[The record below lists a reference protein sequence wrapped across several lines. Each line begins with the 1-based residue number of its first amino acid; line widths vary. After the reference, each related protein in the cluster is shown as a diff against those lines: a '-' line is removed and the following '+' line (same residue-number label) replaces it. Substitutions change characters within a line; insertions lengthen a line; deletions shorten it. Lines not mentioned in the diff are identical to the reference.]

1 MFEQFMQL
9 IQQYGQ
15 QSVVNNPDVPNE
27 HNEGVMKEAGSAI
40 MSVLGG
46 EPEKAGEILDNPD
59 HPAVQQIQGN
69 FVTNIMQ
76 KFGISESAAGGIAA
90 TLIPT
95 IMASLGSGGGAG
107 NGLNVQDI
115 LKSVQGGN
123 FSQLGAIGAKMG
135 LDKDNDGDVDLNDIT
150 KMFKF

>member
-9 IQQYGQ
+9 VQQYGQ

-27 HNEGVMKEAGSAI
+27 HNEGIMKEAGSAI

-59 HPAVQQIQGN
+59 HPSVQQIQGN
-69 FVTNIMQ
+69 FVTSIMQ
-76 KFGISESAAGGIAA
+76 KFGISESTAAGIAT

-95 IMASLGSGGGAG
+95 VMASLKNGGSGTGF
-107 NGLNVQDI
+107 NIQDI
-115 LKSVQGGN
+115 LQSVGGGN
-123 FSQLGAIGAKMG
+123 LGSIGAKLG
-135 LDKDNDGDVDLNDIT
+135 LDKDGDGDVDLNDVT
-150 KMFKF
+150 RMFKF

>member
-9 IQQYGQ
+9 VQQYSQ
-15 QSVVNNPDVPNE
+15 HSVVNNPDVPNE

-46 EPEKAGEILDNPD
+46 EPERAGEILDNPD
-59 HPAVQQIQGN
+59 HLAVQQIQGN

-76 KFGISESAAGGIAA
+76 KFGISESAAAGIAT

-95 IMASLGSGGGAG
+95 VMASLRNGGDGSGF
-107 NGLNVQDI
+107 NIQEI
-115 LKSVQGGN
+115 LQSVGGGN
-123 FSQLGAIGAKMG
+123 LGNIGAKLG
-135 LDKDNDGDVDLNDIT
+135 LDKDGDGDVDLNDVT
-150 KMFKF
+150 RMFKF

>member
-9 IQQYGQ
+9 VQQYGQ
-15 QSVVNNPDVPNE
+15 HSVVNNPDVPNE

-76 KFGISESAAGGIAA
+76 KFGISESAAAGIAT

-95 IMASLGSGGGAG
+95 VMDSLRNGGGGTGFNIQEILQSVGGGNLGS
-107 NGLNVQDI
+107 
-115 LKSVQGGN
+115 
-123 FSQLGAIGAKMG
+123 IGAKLG
-135 LDKDNDGDVDLNDIT
+135 LDKDGDGDVDLNDVT

>member
-46 EPEKAGEILDNPD
+46 EPEKAGEIMDDPN
-59 HPAVQQIQGN
+59 HPAIQQIQGN
-69 FVTNIMQ
+69 FVTSIMQ
-76 KFGISESAAGGIAA
+76 KFGISESAASGIAT
-90 TLIPT
+90 TLIPN
-95 IMASLGSGGGAG
+95 IMASLKSEGGSIG
-107 NGLNVQDI
+107 NGLNIQEI
-115 LKSVQGGN
+115 LKSVGGDN
-123 FSQLGAIGAKMG
+123 LSGIGTKLG
-135 LDKDNDGDVDLNDIT
+135 LDKDGDGDVDLNDVT
-150 KMFKF
+150 RMFKF

>member
-9 IQQYGQ
+9 VQQYGQ

-69 FVTNIMQ
+69 FITNIMQ
-76 KFGISESAAGGIAA
+76 KFGISESAAGSIAT

-95 IMASLGSGGGAG
+95 VMASLKNGGGG
-107 NGLNVQDI
+107 TGFNIQEI
-115 LKSVQGGN
+115 LQSVGGGN
-123 FSQLGAIGAKMG
+123 LGSIGAKLG
-135 LDKDNDGDVDLNDIT
+135 LDKDGDGDVDLNDVT

>member
-9 IQQYGQ
+9 VQQYSQ
-15 QSVVNNPDVPNE
+15 HSVVNNPDVPNE

-46 EPEKAGEILDNPD
+46 EPERAGEILDNPD

-76 KFGISESAAGGIAA
+76 KFGISESAAAGIAT

-95 IMASLGSGGGAG
+95 VMASLRNGGDGSGF
-107 NGLNVQDI
+107 NIQEI
-115 LKSVQGGN
+115 LQSVGGGN
-123 FSQLGAIGAKMG
+123 LGNIGAKLG
-135 LDKDNDGDVDLNDIT
+135 LDKDGDGDVDLNDVTRI
-150 KMFKF
+150 FKF

>member
-9 IQQYGQ
+9 VQQYSQ
-15 QSVVNNPDVPNE
+15 HSVVNNPDVPNE

-46 EPEKAGEILDNPD
+46 EPERAGEILDNPD

-76 KFGISESAAGGIAA
+76 KFGISESAAAGIAT

-95 IMASLGSGGGAG
+95 VMASLRNGGEGSGF
-107 NGLNVQDI
+107 NIQEI
-115 LKSVQGGN
+115 LQSVGGGN
-123 FSQLGAIGAKMG
+123 LGNIGAKLG
-135 LDKDNDGDVDLNDIT
+135 LDKDGDGDVDLNDVTRI
-150 KMFKF
+150 FKF